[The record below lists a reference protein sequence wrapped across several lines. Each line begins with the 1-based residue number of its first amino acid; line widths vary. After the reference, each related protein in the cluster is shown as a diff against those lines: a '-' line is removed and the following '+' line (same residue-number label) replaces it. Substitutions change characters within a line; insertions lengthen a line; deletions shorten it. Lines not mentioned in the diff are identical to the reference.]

1 MRPIRLILSAF
12 GPYAGRVELNM
23 DMLGESGLYLITGDT
38 GAGKTSIF
46 DAITFAL
53 YGEAS
58 GSDRE
63 PEMLRSKYAEPE
75 TPTRVE
81 LTFAYG
87 GKNYTVCRNPEY
99 ERPARRGEGTTLQRA
114 EALLICPDGER
125 ITRIKDVN
133 QAVRDILGV
142 DRTQFSQISM
152 IAQGDFR
159 ELLRAD
165 TRDRQAVF
173 REIFKTRY
181 YQKLQDALKEEAKK
195 LREACE
201 SARASVAQYQE
212 GILWEEEDTL
222 WPEVEKARTG
232 GLPLGETPELVERLL
247 HQDREL
253 DENLQK
259 EKAGIRLKLE
269 EISAA
274 LGKAAELEKL
284 EEELSQA
291 REQLEE
297 KKAALEQCR
306 LRMEE
311 EHARR
316 PEREALQRETAA
328 LEAEMPRYGKW
339 QELMQE
345 YEHAQGQLK
354 QENQIRQELT
364 RREEDLG
371 KAAVQLKEEQ
381 RSLEN
386 AGEQRERLRN
396 EKEQAGREK
405 EALEALRAAVL
416 EHRNCGDR
424 LSQARRTLEKYQ
436 EEKEKRELEQKELE
450 QQIDSLKAALRM
462 LESVDAQREKLI
474 YRQEREKGHH
484 RELLALKESLE
495 EYGQLCRRWEEARE
509 TYGKVREAADRQGE
523 RYRTQ
528 NKAFLDEQAG
538 ILADTLTEGC
548 PCPVCGSLSHPNP
561 AVKSIQAPS
570 EAELEAEK
578 NLYEQAQA
586 AARDASEA
594 AAGHKAAAE
603 AKGAENAGR
612 LEELTGITDP
622 AQAEEA
628 VREALMQV
636 WQSLEETRQ
645 QLEEAERGIG
655 EKRKLSQGLQSGEDR
670 LADFAKERSKLEAR
684 LVQAAG
690 EHDVLR
696 GKAETERKSILVR
709 IRECMAQNL
718 WKELS
723 ETEEDYKGDSDLL
736 EKAEQQIPLEIR
748 EQEIRINRLE
758 ALICQEEERIS
769 RRALLGEKLLE
780 TERHIQ
786 EAGNQLTA
794 CRERIARAES
804 RRAETGEQLVIL
816 EAELKYTSRQEA
828 EEARKKMLR
837 RGLELEESLKKA
849 ERDLGDTEK
858 ETAQLSGRVSQL
870 ERLLKDSRRLDS
882 AFLEA
887 EKQKLEESEKVLA
900 DRQKAVH
907 IRLSAN
913 EAVLENVRSRGARLE
928 ELEQKWTWVR
938 GLSDTANGNLS
949 GKDRIMLETYVQMAY
964 FDRIIRRAN
973 LRFMVMSGG
982 QYELKRRRTADGG
995 RGQSGL
1001 ELDVIDHYNGT
1012 ERSVKTLSGGESFKA
1027 ALALALGLSDEIQAS
1042 AGGIRLDTMFVDEGF
1057 GSLDEDSLAQ
1067 AIQALA
1073 GLSQG
1078 NRLVGIISHVG
1089 DLKEKIDKQ
1098 IVVTK
1103 EKTGGSRVE
1112 ICI

>member
-1 MRPIRLILSAF
+1 MRPIRLIVSAF

-114 EALLICPDGER
+114 EALLICPDGKR

-142 DRTQFSQISM
+142 DRTQFSQIAM

-212 GILWEEEDTL
+212 GILWEEDDGL

-232 GLPLGETPELVERLL
+232 ALPFGETPKLVERLL

-259 EKAGIRLKLE
+259 EKDGIRLKLE
-269 EISAA
+269 ELSAA
-274 LGKAAELEKL
+274 LGKAAEFQKL
-284 EEELSQA
+284 EEELFQA
-291 REQLEE
+291 RKQLEE

-306 LRMEE
+306 LRMEA

-339 QELMQE
+339 QELLQE
-345 YEHAQGQLK
+345 YEHTQGQLK

-364 RREEDLG
+364 KREEDLG
-371 KAAVQLKEEQ
+371 KATVQLKKEQ

-462 LESVDAQREKLI
+462 LESVDARREKLI
-474 YRQEREKGHH
+474 YCQEREKERHG
-484 RELLALKESLE
+484 ELLALKESLE
-495 EYGQLCRRWEEARE
+495 EYGKLCRRWEEARE
-509 TYGKVREAADRQGE
+509 TYGKAREAADRQGE

-578 NLYEQAQA
+578 NLYEQAQT

-603 AKGAENAGR
+603 AKGAETVGR

-628 VREALMQV
+628 VREALVQV
-636 WQSLEETRQ
+636 RQSLEETRR

-655 EKRKLSQGLQSGEDR
+655 EKRKLSQGLQAGEDR
-670 LADFAKERSKLEAR
+670 LADFAKGRSELEAR

-696 GKAETERKSILVR
+696 GKLETERKSLVAR
-709 IRECMAQNL
+709 IGECMAQNL
-718 WKELS
+718 WKEA
-723 ETEEDYKGDSDLL
+723 DQDIL
-736 EKAEQQIPLEIR
+736 ERAEQQIPLEIR
-748 EQEIRINRLE
+748 EQEIRIDRLE

-769 RRALLGEKLLE
+769 RRAMLGDKLLE

-786 EAGNQLTA
+786 ETGNQLTA
-794 CRERIARAES
+794 CRERIARTES

-828 EEARKKMLR
+828 EEARKEMLR
-837 RGLELEESLKKA
+837 QSLELEESLKKA
-849 ERDLGDTEK
+849 EKDLGDTEK
-858 ETAQLSGRVSQL
+858 ETAQMSGRVSQL

-882 AFLEA
+882 ASLEA
-887 EKQKLEESEKVLA
+887 EKQKLEESEKELE

-907 IRLSAN
+907 VRLSTN
-913 EAVLENVRSRGARLE
+913 EAVLENVRTRGASLE

-938 GLSDTANGNLS
+938 GLSDTANGNLA
-949 GKDRIMLETYVQMAY
+949 GRDRIMLETYIQMAY
-964 FDRIIRRAN
+964 FERIIRRAN

-1027 ALALALGLSDEIQAS
+1027 SLSLALGLSDEIQAS
-1042 AGGIRLDTMFVDEGF
+1042 AGGIRLDTMFVDEGV
-1057 GSLDEDSLAQ
+1057 GSLDEDSLGQ

-1112 ICI
+1112 ICT

>member
-1 MRPIRLILSAF
+1 MRPIRLIVSAF

-58 GSDRE
+58 GNDRE
-63 PEMLRSKYAEPE
+63 PEMLRSKYAEPG

-87 GKNYTVCRNPEY
+87 GKTYTICRNPEY
-99 ERPARRGEGTTLQRA
+99 ERPARRGEGTTIQRA
-114 EALLICPDGER
+114 DALLICPDGGR

-142 DRTQFSQISM
+142 DRTQFSQIAM

-181 YQKLQDALKEEAKK
+181 YQRLQDALKEESKK

-201 SARASVAQYQE
+201 NARASVAQYQE
-212 GILWEEEDTL
+212 GILWEEDDAL

-232 GLPLGETPELVERLL
+232 ALPFGETPKLVERLL

-259 EKAGIRLKLE
+259 EKDGIRLKLE
-269 EISAA
+269 ELSAA
-274 LGKAAELEKL
+274 LGKAAEFQKL
-284 EEELSQA
+284 EEELFQA
-291 REQLEE
+291 RKQLEE
-297 KKAALEQCR
+297 KKTALEQCR

-311 EHARR
+311 EHDRR
-316 PEREALQRETAA
+316 PEREFLQREIAA

-345 YEHAQGQLK
+345 YEHAREQLK
-354 QENQIRQELT
+354 QENEIRQELIK
-364 RREEDLG
+364 REEDLG
-371 KAAVQLKEEQ
+371 KAAAQLKEEE

-416 EHRNCGDR
+416 NHKGCRER
-424 LSQARRTLEKYQ
+424 LAKARQTLEEFQQ
-436 EEKEKRELEQKELE
+436 EKDRQALEQKELE
-450 QQIDSLKAALRM
+450 EQIRSLREALRT
-462 LESVDAQREKLI
+462 LEPVEARREKLI
-474 YRQEREKGHH
+474 YRQEREKERH
-484 RELLALKESLE
+484 RELLALEESLE
-495 EYGQLCRRWEEARE
+495 EYGRLCRRWEEARE
-509 TYGKVREAADRQGE
+509 AYGKAQEKADRQGE
-523 RYRTQ
+523 RYRAQ

-538 ILADTLTEGC
+538 ILADTLTEGH
-548 PCPVCGSLSHPNP
+548 PCPVCGSLSHPSP
-561 AVKSIQAPS
+561 AVKSVQAPS
-570 EAELEAEK
+570 EAELEAQK
-578 NLYEQAQA
+578 KRYEHAQA
-586 AARDASEA
+586 AAGDASAA

-603 AKGAENAGR
+603 AKGAEAAGR
-612 LEELTGITDP
+612 LEELTGMTDP
-622 AQAEEA
+622 KQAEGA
-628 VREALMQV
+628 VLEALDQV
-636 WQSLEETRQ
+636 RQSLEETKR
-645 QLEEAERGIG
+645 QLEEAERGLS
-655 EKRKLSQGLQSGEDR
+655 EKRELSERLQAGEDR
-670 LADFAKERSKLEAR
+670 LAAFAKERGKLESR

-690 EHDVLR
+690 EHDILK
-696 GKAETERKSILVR
+696 GKAETEQESLVIR
-709 IRECMAQNL
+709 IQECMTQNL
-718 WKELS
+718 WKEPS
-723 ETEEDYKGDSDLL
+723 ETEEECKEDSDLL
-736 EKAEQQIPLEIR
+736 EKAKQQIPLQIHGR
-748 EQEIRINRLE
+748 ENRINSLE
-758 ALICQEEERIS
+758 ALIRQEEERIS
-769 RRALLGEKLLE
+769 RRTQLGKMIRE
-780 TERHIQ
+780 TENRIR
-786 EAGNQLTA
+786 ETGDQLTA
-794 CRERIARAES
+794 CRERIAGAET
-804 RRAETGEQLVIL
+804 RRAQTGEQLVVL

-828 EEARKKMLR
+828 EEARREMLQQ
-837 RGLELEESLKKA
+837 GSKLEESLKKA
-849 ERDLGDTEK
+849 EKDFGDTEK
-858 ETAQLSGRVSQL
+858 ETAQLSGRISQL
-870 ERLLKDSRRLDS
+870 EKQLEHSRRMDLVS
-882 AFLEA
+882 LKA
-887 EKQKLEESEKVLA
+887 EKQKLEESEKALA

-913 EAVLENVRSRGARLE
+913 GAVLENIRSRGESLE

-938 GLSDTANGNLS
+938 GLSDTANGNLA
-949 GKDRIMLETYVQMAY
+949 GKDRIMLETYIQMAY

-982 QYELKRRRTADGG
+982 QYELKRRREADGG
-995 RGQSGL
+995 RSQSGL

-1027 ALALALGLSDEIQAS
+1027 ALSLALGLSDEIQAS
-1042 AGGIRLDTMFVDEGF
+1042 AGGIRMDTMFVDEGF
-1057 GSLDEDSLAQ
+1057 GSLDEDSLRQ

-1073 GLSQG
+1073 GLSEG

-1089 DLKEKIDKQ
+1089 ELKERMDKQ

-1103 EKTGGSRVE
+1103 EKSGGSRVE